1 MGRPIAPYRHG
12 TLRCGRSKIRAM
24 HFVAFIV
31 LMLRV
36 VMLFHPLHSGA
47 LIIWSTGLMVDII
60 GHSQLLA

>member
-1 MGRPIAPYRHG
+1 
-12 TLRCGRSKIRAM
+12 M